1 MTAGLDHGRER
12 GLDRVLVVDDDPM
25 QVELVERGLSRDGFE
40 VRGVTTV
47 DEMAILAR
55 QFAPDILLI
64 DVNMPD
70 ASGER
75 TIAMAREAA
84 PGARIVLYSAWE
96 ESKLRVLSAQL
107 GADGFISKSDSVV
120 AFGRRL
126 REMQRGYRS

>member
-1 MTAGLDHGRER
+1 MTGEG
-12 GLDRVLVVDDDPM
+12 DRVLVVDDDPM
-25 QVELVERGLSRDGFE
+25 QVELVQRGLSHDGFE

-47 DEMAILAR
+47 QEMAVEAR
-55 QFAPDILLI
+55 RFAPNILLI

-75 TIAMAREAA
+75 TIAMAREAS
-84 PGARIVLYSAWE
+84 PGARVVLYSAWE

-120 AFGRRL
+120 SFGRKL
-126 REMQRGYRS
+126 RELQRR